1 MNSPYS
7 TSNKAGKPLWLFV
20 CIAILGVGIASY
32 ILLLAF
38 KPAPE
43 QRDPAELIPLVEVSP
58 LQYRE
63 SSLLIEGNGIVMP
76 KAAISIST
84 QVSGEIVSLHPNMVS
99 GGAFEKGDLIVQID
113 PRTYQ
118 ANLNEAK
125 ATQAANQANL
135 DFLNRQVERLRSLR
149 ENDFAGEEALEDAIN
164 RREQTIAAIARQQA
178 IIENRA
184 LDLERA
190 SIRAPFTG
198 RIFDESVDLGDIV
211 APGRELAR
219 FYASDEV
226 EIVVSLNADDS
237 VFIPGLWSQVQG
249 DNSTGRQA
257 WITVDHGNNTYQ
269 WRGYVHRVESDIDR
283 TTRTVDVVVRIPSP
297 FTPGEP
303 VAESDLPVSLE
314 APPLLVGMYADVAIE
329 GMTIPGHFV
338 LPVSAVHQDNTLWTV
353 AGENRLQQVSV
364 DFIRQEGNL
373 AVLLAAD
380 LPEGTPIIIS
390 DIALVTDGM
399 RIQVNPVSPGA
410 IH

>member
-1 MNSPYS
+1 MNSPYP
-7 TSNKAGKPLWLFV
+7 TSNKTGKPLWFFV
-20 CIAILGVGIASY
+20 CIAILGAGIASY

-76 KAAISIST
+76 KAAIAIST

-118 ANLNEAK
+118 ANLNEAT

-164 RREQTIAAIARQQA
+164 RREQTLASIARQQA

-249 DNSTGRQA
+249 DSTGRQA

-303 VAESDLPVSLE
+303 VVESGLPVSLE
-314 APPLLVGMYADVAIE
+314 APPLLVGMYADVAID

>member
-257 WITVDHGNNTYQ
+257 M
-269 WRGYVHRVESDIDR
+269 
-283 TTRTVDVVVRIPSP
+283 
-297 FTPGEP
+297 
-303 VAESDLPVSLE
+303 A
-314 APPLLVGMYADVAIE
+314 
-329 GMTIPGHFV
+329 TIPINGGDTYIGWNQI
-338 LPVSAVHQDNTLWTV
+338 LTAP
-353 AGENRLQQVSV
+353 R
-364 DFIRQEGNL
+364 
-373 AVLLAAD
+373 
-380 LPEGTPIIIS
+380 
-390 DIALVTDGM
+390 AL
-399 RIQVNPVSPGA
+399 
-410 IH
+410 